1 MLFEN
6 LPSDQ
11 AADKTT
17 DESSNKQYRQ
27 NPVGHIS
34 HERVGI
40 FLTVAGEQA
49 LVVSVTRHND
59 GNKRPDYP
67 HGKNAVDQ
75 HFTLGVLVVTGF
87 HHKIGNQP
95 ENQPGRDAPPAHAGQ
110 QHNDTEQHPADGKHT
125 EFFDF
130 GEEQHHRNTAHKRHD
145 HADKRNENRD
155 KTDGRRSENDDK
167 INRRENT
174 DVDEILS
181 LQFVVHCETS

>member
-6 LPSDQ
+6 LPSNQ

-40 FLTVAGEQA
+40 FLTVAGEQV

-59 GNKRPDYP
+59 GNKGADYP
-67 HGKNAVDQ
+67 HGKNAVNQ
-75 HFTLGVLVVTGF
+75 HFALGIFVVTDF

-95 ENQPGRDAPPAHAGQ
+95 EDQPGRDAPPAHAGQ
-110 QHNDTEQHPADGKHT
+110 QHNDTQQHSADGKHT
-125 EFFDF
+125 EFLNF
-130 GEEQHHRNTAHKRHD
+130 GEEQHHRNTADKRHD
-145 HADKRNENRD
+145 HADKRNKDRD
-155 KTDGRRSENDDK
+155 KTDRRRCENDDK
-167 INRRENT
+167 VNCRKNT
-174 DVDEILS
+174 DVD
-181 LQFVVHCETS
+181 